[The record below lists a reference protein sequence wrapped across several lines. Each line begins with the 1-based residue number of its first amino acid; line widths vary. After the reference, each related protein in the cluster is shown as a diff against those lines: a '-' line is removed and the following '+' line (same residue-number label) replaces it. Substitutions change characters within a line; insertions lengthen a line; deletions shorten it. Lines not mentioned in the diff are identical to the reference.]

1 MTQAHVNVGL
11 LQDKLIDLL
20 HPDQRGLML
29 NAQLSRHIR
38 TLSLKSGVFQ
48 PETIDI
54 HDCACVLVRGVI
66 GVKHSFEGRDT
77 ITHFYQGGDLFISTE
92 IDEVYN
98 KQGSYWQVYDE
109 AEMILL
115 PLKSEAWQ
123 RDNPKLASALNV
135 QASLM
140 AAYTYQ
146 QYINNLGLD
155 RKSHSLEWLK
165 SNKRLLSLVPRSD
178 IADFLDI
185 SNSSLKTF
193 IKTVLKDG

>member
-20 HPDQRGLML
+20 HPDQRSLMR
-29 NAQLSRHIR
+29 NAQLSRHIL
-38 TLSLKSGVFQ
+38 TLSLESGVFQ

-66 GVKHSFEGRDT
+66 GVKHSFEGRDAL
-77 ITHFYQGGDLFISTE
+77 THFYKEGDLLLTTE
-92 IDEVYN
+92 IDPIYN
-98 KQGSYWQVYDE
+98 KQGSYWYIYE
-109 AEMILL
+109 EIEMILL

-123 RDNPKLASALNV
+123 RDNPKLAGALNV

-185 SNSSLKTF
+185 SKSSLKSF
-193 IKTVLKDG
+193 IKIALKDG

>member
-1 MTQAHVNVGL
+1 MTQAHINVGL

-20 HPDQRGLML
+20 HPDQRGLMR
-29 NAQLSRHIR
+29 NAQLSRYIH
-38 TLSLKSGVFQ
+38 TLSLKAGAFQ
-48 PETIDI
+48 PQAIDI

-66 GVKHSFEGRDT
+66 GVKHKFEGRDA
-77 ITHFYQGGDLFISTE
+77 ITHFYQEGDLFLTTE
-92 IDEVYN
+92 IDPMYN
-98 KQGSYWQVYDE
+98 KQGSYWWVYE
-109 AEMILL
+109 EIEMILL

-123 RDNPKLASALNV
+123 RDYPKLASALNV

-155 RKSHSLEWLK
+155 RKKHSLEWLK

-185 SNSSLKTF
+185 SKSSLKTF

>member
-1 MTQAHVNVGL
+1 MTHVHVSVGL

-20 HPDQRGLML
+20 HPDQRSLMR
-29 NAQLSRHIR
+29 NAQLSLHVHK
-38 TLSLKSGVFQ
+38 LSLKPGVFQ
-48 PETIDI
+48 PQTIDI
-54 HDCACVLVRGVI
+54 HDCACVLVRGII
-66 GVKHSFEGRDT
+66 GVKHDFEGRDAL
-77 ITHFYQGGDLFISTE
+77 THFYEEGDLFLTAE
-92 IDEVYN
+92 IDPIYN
-98 KQGSYWQVYDE
+98 KQGSYWWIYE
-109 AEMILL
+109 EIEMILL
-115 PLKSEAWQ
+115 PLKSKAWK

-155 RKSHSLEWLK
+155 RRSHSLDWLK
-165 SNKRLLSLVPRSD
+165 SNKRLLGLVPRAD

-185 SNSSLKTF
+185 SKSSLKTF

>member
-1 MTQAHVNVGL
+1 LTQAHINVGL

-20 HPDQRGLML
+20 HPDQRGLMR
-29 NAQLSRHIR
+29 NAQLSRYIH
-38 TLSLKSGVFQ
+38 TLSLKAGAFQ
-48 PETIDI
+48 PQTIDI

-66 GVKHSFEGRDT
+66 GVKHKFEGRDA
-77 ITHFYQGGDLFISTE
+77 ITHFYQEGDLFLTTE
-92 IDEVYN
+92 IDPMYN
-98 KQGSYWQVYDE
+98 KQGSYWWVYE
-109 AEMILL
+109 EIEMILL

-123 RDNPKLASALNV
+123 RDYPKLASALNV

-155 RKSHSLEWLK
+155 RKTHSLEWLK

-185 SNSSLKTF
+185 SKSSLKTF

>member
-1 MTQAHVNVGL
+1 MTQAHINVGL

-20 HPDQRGLML
+20 HPDQRGLMR
-29 NAQLSRHIR
+29 NAQLSRYIH
-38 TLSLKSGVFQ
+38 TLSLKAGAFQ
-48 PETIDI
+48 PQTIDI

-66 GVKHSFEGRDT
+66 GVKHKFEGRDA
-77 ITHFYQGGDLFISTE
+77 ITHFYQEGDLFLTTE
-92 IDEVYN
+92 IDPMYN
-98 KQGSYWQVYDE
+98 KQGSYWWVYE
-109 AEMILL
+109 EIEMILL

-123 RDNPKLASALNV
+123 RDYPKLASALNV

-155 RKSHSLEWLK
+155 RKTHSLEWLK

-185 SNSSLKTF
+185 SKSSLKNF

>member
-11 LQDKLIDLL
+11 LQDKLIDLV
-20 HPDQRGLML
+20 HPDQRGLMR
-29 NAQLSRHIR
+29 NAQLSRHVH
-38 TLSLKSGVFQ
+38 TLSLKPGLFQ
-48 PETIDI
+48 PQGIDI
-54 HDCACVLVRGVI
+54 HDCACVLIRGVI
-66 GVKHSFEGRDT
+66 GVKHSFEGRDA
-77 ITHFYQGGDLFISTE
+77 ITHLYEKGDLFLTAE
-92 IDEVYN
+92 IDPVYN
-98 KQGSYWQVYDE
+98 KQGSFWWIYE
-109 AEMILL
+109 EIEMILL
-115 PLKSEAWQ
+115 PLKSEAWK
-123 RDNPKLASALNV
+123 RDNPQLASALNV

-185 SNSSLKTF
+185 SKSSLKSF
-193 IKTVLKDG
+193 IKIALKDG

>member
-11 LQDKLIDLL
+11 LQDKLIDLV
-20 HPDQRGLML
+20 HPDQRGLMR
-29 NAQLSRHIR
+29 NVQLSRHVH
-38 TLSLKSGVFQ
+38 TLSLKPGLFQ
-48 PETIDI
+48 PQGIDI
-54 HDCACVLVRGVI
+54 HDCACVLIRGVI
-66 GVKHSFEGRDT
+66 GVKHSFEGRDA
-77 ITHFYQGGDLFISTE
+77 ITHLYEKGDLFLTAE
-92 IDEVYN
+92 IDPVYN
-98 KQGSYWQVYDE
+98 KQGSFWWIYE
-109 AEMILL
+109 EIEMILL
-115 PLKSEAWQ
+115 PLKSEAWK
-123 RDNPKLASALNV
+123 RDNPQLASALNV

-185 SNSSLKTF
+185 SKSSLKSF
-193 IKTVLKDG
+193 IKIALKDG

>member
-1 MTQAHVNVGL
+1 LSQAHVNVGL

-29 NAQLSRHIR
+29 NAQLSRYIR
-38 TLSLKSGVFQ
+38 TLSLRSGVFQ

-54 HDCACVLVRGVI
+54 HDCVGILVRGVI
-66 GVKHSFEGRDT
+66 GIKHSFEGRDA
-77 ITHFYQGGDLFISTE
+77 ITHFYQEGDLFLTTE
-92 IDEVYN
+92 IDPMYN
-98 KQGSYWQVYDE
+98 KQGSYWWVYE
-109 AEMILL
+109 EIEMILL

-123 RDNPKLASALNV
+123 RDYPKLASALNV

-155 RKSHSLEWLK
+155 RKTLSLEWLK

-185 SNSSLKTF
+185 SKSSLKTF
-193 IKTVLKDG
+193 SKTVLNDG

>member
-1 MTQAHVNVGL
+1 MTQAHINVGL

-20 HPDQRGLML
+20 HPDQRGLMR
-29 NAQLSRHIR
+29 NAQLSRYIH
-38 TLSLKSGVFQ
+38 TLSLKAGAFQ
-48 PETIDI
+48 PQTIDI

-66 GVKHSFEGRDT
+66 GVKHKFEGRDA
-77 ITHFYQGGDLFISTE
+77 ITHFYQEGDLFLTTE
-92 IDEVYN
+92 IDPMYN
-98 KQGSYWQVYDE
+98 KQGSYWWVYE
-109 AEMILL
+109 EIEMILL

-123 RDNPKLASALNV
+123 RDYPKLASALNV

-155 RKSHSLEWLK
+155 RKTHSLEWLK

-185 SNSSLKTF
+185 SKSSLKTF